1 VAVFSY
7 PTAFESNKFYM
18 GFNFFRSIKPKGNN
32 VGIDI
37 GTSSIKL
44 VELEKRG
51 GRFAL
56 ANYGIFELQG
66 NSNSAG
72 STSEN
77 WQSILKLSD
86 EDIASEIKELL
97 SKAKIGSIDVIA
109 SIPSFSTFATV
120 IEMPYVSNED
130 LARALPFEAKKYV
143 PIPLDEVVLDW
154 SIVGTNDSGKTG
166 SVKPSTVEVFL
177 AAVPKEE
184 TMRYQKIMKNAG
196 LRLQALELENSSL
209 IRVLLGNDLS
219 PTVIVNIGGRSTSIV
234 IVNRGYERVSHN
246 YEIGGFEI
254 TKAIS
259 QSLSVSLEKAE
270 ELKRRFGLIKT
281 DENIINESMV
291 SLIDMMIFETQKTIS
306 NYEEAKRDKI
316 VNVVLV
322 GGLAN
327 MPGFADYFRNKLN
340 RDILVGN
347 SFSRLIYP
355 SDLEPIVPELSS
367 TLSVAI
373 GLGMREL
380 S

>member
-1 VAVFSY
+1 MF
-7 PTAFESNKFYM
+7 
-18 GFNFFRSIKPKGNN
+18 FNLFKSIKPKGNN
-32 VGIDI
+32 IGIDI

-56 ANYGIFELQG
+56 ANYGIFELTG
-66 NSNSAG
+66 NSHSAN
-72 STSEN
+72 STSEG
-77 WQSILKLSD
+77 WQSILKLPD
-86 EDIASEIKELL
+86 EEIASNIKELL
-97 SKAKIGSIDVIA
+97 SKAKISSVDVVA

-143 PIPLDEVVLDW
+143 PIPLNEVVLDW
-154 SIVGTNDSGKTG
+154 SIVGINDGDKAG

-177 AAVPKEE
+177 AAVPKDE
-184 TMRYQKIMKNAG
+184 TARYQKIMKNAG

-270 ELKRRFGLIKT
+270 DLKRKFGLTKT
-281 DENIINESMV
+281 DENIVNESMI
-291 SLIDMMIFETQKTIS
+291 SLIDMMIFETQKTIG
-306 NYEEAKRDKI
+306 NYEEAKKEKI
-316 VNVVLV
+316 VHVVLV

-327 MPGFADYFRNKLN
+327 MPGFIDYFKEKLG

-355 SDLEPIVPELSS
+355 NDLEPIIPELSS
-367 TLSVAI
+367 MFPIAI
-373 GLGMREL
+373 GLGMRDL

>member
-1 VAVFSY
+1 
-7 PTAFESNKFYM
+7 M

-327 MPGFADYFRNKLN
+327 IPGFADYFRNKLN